1 MNVTISKKNSRTQ
14 FNEIL
19 QARYLILQLAVR
31 DFTVRYKQTS
41 LGWLWAIIN
50 PLISFALYAYVF
62 GLLVKV
68 PTPEYHAPYSAVLI
82 VGIIFWNFF
91 SSSLNLVSDSLINNV
106 GLINKVYFPRV
117 SFGLASVFVSFLDFL
132 IALIFFVPVLIYLK
146 VDFSLFK
153 MGLYLPLCALMT
165 LMLAWGLGSWMAILK
180 IKYKDFRHIVPLFLQ
195 VLFYASPI
203 VYTSSIIPK
212 EYHFL
217 YNLNPFSHVLE
228 LARYSILN
236 SSNEPNF
243 LPALLGA
250 LVVAVLGGGYFILN
264 ERKVVDLE

>member
-1 MNVTISKKNSRTQ
+1 MDTIVSKSNSRTQ
-14 FNEIL
+14 FKEIM
-19 QARYLILQLAVR
+19 QARYLILQLALR

-62 GLLVKV
+62 GLLVRV

-91 SSSLNLVSDSLINNV
+91 SSSLNLVSDSLVNNI

-117 SFGLASVFVSFLDFL
+117 SFGIASVFVSFLDFI
-132 IALIFFVPVLIYLK
+132 IALVFFLPVLIYLG
-146 VDFSLFK
+146 VDFNLTRIFV
-153 MGLYLPLCALMT
+153 YLPLCALIT
-165 LMLAWGLGSWMAILK
+165 LMLAWGVGSWMAILK

-203 VYTSSIIPK
+203 VYTSSIIPS
-212 EYHFL
+212 EYHSI
-217 YNLNPFSHVLE
+217 YYINPFSHVLE
-228 LARYSILN
+228 LARYALLN
-236 SSNEPNF
+236 SSTEPNF
-243 LPALLGA
+243 LPALAGA
-250 LVVAVLGGGYFILN
+250 FIIALLGGSYFIFN